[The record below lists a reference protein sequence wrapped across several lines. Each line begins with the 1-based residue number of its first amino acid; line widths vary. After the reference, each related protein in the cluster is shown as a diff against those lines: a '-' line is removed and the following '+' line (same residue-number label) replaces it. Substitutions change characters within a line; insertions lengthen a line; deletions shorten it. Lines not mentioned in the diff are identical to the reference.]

1 MIVKLEENLSQKDI
15 EVLIKFATM
24 NRTVRHLE
32 TLVKSVDKT
41 IKCNSENSEL
51 WLNASDIFYIESV
64 DKRTFI
70 YSEDSVY
77 HSEFRLYQIESELID
92 AGFVKVSKSCIMNIN
107 VLKSIRSLINSRME
121 ATLING
127 ERINVTRKY
136 VSAIR
141 EKLQEG

>member
-24 NRTVRHLE
+24 NRTVRRLE

-41 IKCNSENSEL
+41 IKCNSENAEL
-51 WLNASDIFYIESV
+51 WLNSACF
-64 DKRTFI
+64 
-70 YSEDSVY
+70 
-77 HSEFRLYQIESELID
+77 
-92 AGFVKVSKSCIMNIN
+92 
-107 VLKSIRSLINSRME
+107 RSLINSQME
-121 ATLING
+121 ATLTNG